1 MIDFIKEYWGGIT
14 NSLLFVLVIILF
26 FLRFTLKQPH
36 PKLPTAY
43 TAITMIFAVWSIAT
57 IAYKYI
63 TSPPGNKEISLTYI
77 VAFFINAVLGMTTLY
92 AMRHIKL
99 LETLLAFFFVV
110 IIFVLFNLNSVKTA
124 VDSSGADILD
134 SGSSFFSSPLLDIFN
149 VKSWDDWKTKSINFF
164 NWILS
169 WNDDSFLLNL
179 LWLIIGIIKLP
190 FFVLL
195 NCVWFLT
202 LIMRAMSL
210 LFGKITPPAPATPL
224 VAPVAKGFF
233 EGLSDNLNKS
243 ITYGL
248 LLVIFMAFIFVMYV
262 SQSAM
267 RKNPISVLMVAF
279 FLSFTVLGYVRFFK
293 NELFEKAFLSSLV
306 GLFMFGVYLYN
317 PYNILHL
324 ITGVNMFAIFIIYF
338 FLLGMIMIYNIFPE
352 TKPATATAGAPATP
366 AVPKY
371 ASGIAGKFSS
381 YFGKILM
388 GLMGLMVSITLI
400 MFLVA
405 SIGQMQD
412 KSPTVGMYVLNT
424 LIIVGM
430 LTIAF
435 NTLDSSRTV
444 RDNPFFKLAVSLIL
458 YIPCLL
464 SDLADLVMSEYYKTK
479 YFTLII
485 IVLEVLFIIAYWF
498 LYPEVVSKAYSGGG
512 QVLVNDPISLNTRR
526 VVGHYGKLSGASLL
540 DYSDKQTPS
549 VPVNANPGAFD
560 DGVSMNA
567 VSGKPMLDLSGNPI
581 KDMSG
586 NYYFPTRVNTYRY
599 AISFWVYINPMPS
612 AGSSQLS
619 ILNYGNNPNV
629 MYNPKTNEF
638 SVFMQSTT
646 SNCTELVDANEIVPV
661 YTHLNVPLQSWFNLV
676 LNYDGG
682 RLDVFL
688 NAELVKTSFDVI
700 SCIRYDELTV
710 GTTGLLN
717 AKMCNLTYFN
727 APLDIITIHT
737 MFNIT
742 KIEDIPSV
750 PKKDLFSI

>member
-43 TAITMIFAVWSIAT
+43 TALTMIFAVWSVAT

-63 TSPPGNKEISLTYI
+63 TSPAGNKEISLTYL
-77 VAFFINAVLGMTTLY
+77 VAFLINAVLGMTTLY
-92 AMRHIKL
+92 AMQHIKL
-99 LETLLAFFFVV
+99 LEALLILFFVV

-134 SGSSFFSSPLLDIFN
+134 SGSSFFSSPLLDIFK
-149 VKSWDDWKTKSINFF
+149 VQSWDDWKTKSGNFF
-164 NWILS
+164 NWILA
-169 WNDDSFLLNL
+169 WDDDSFLSNL

-210 LFGKITPPAPATPL
+210 LFGKITPPAPATPP
-224 VAPVAKGFF
+224 VAGTPVAKGFF

-243 ITYGL
+243 ITYGI
-248 LLVIFMAFIFVMYV
+248 LLVLFMAFIFVMYV
-262 SQSAM
+262 SQTAM
-267 RKNPISVLMVAF
+267 RKNPIGALMVVAAIAI
-279 FLSFTVLGYVRFFK
+279 TVLSYVRFFK
-293 NELFEKAFLSSLV
+293 NELFEKTFLSSLV

-324 ITGVNMFAIFIIYF
+324 ITGVNMFAIFIICF

-352 TKPATATAGAPATP
+352 SKPATATATAGTP

-381 YFGKILM
+381 YFGKIIM
-388 GLMGLMVSITLI
+388 GLAGLIVSITLI

-405 SIGQMQD
+405 SIGQIQD
-412 KSPTVGMYVLNT
+412 KSPTIGMYVLNT

-444 RDNPFFKLAVSLIL
+444 RDNPFFKLAISLIL

-512 QVLVNDPISLNTRR
+512 QVLVNDPISLNTIRT
-526 VVGHYGKLSGASLL
+526 VGHYSKLSGSSFL
-540 DYSDKQTPS
+540 DYSDKQTTA
-549 VPVNANPGAFD
+549 VQGHGAFD
-560 DGVSMNA
+560 DGIVKNA
-567 VSGKPMLDLSGNPI
+567 VSGEPMLDLSGNPI

-619 ILNYGNNPNV
+619 ILNYGSNPNV

-646 SNCTELVDANEIVPV
+646 SDCTAPVDASEIVPV
-661 YTHLNVPLQSWFNLV
+661 YTHLTVPLQSWFNVV

-700 SCIRYDELTV
+700 SCIRYDALTV
-710 GTTGLLN
+710 GDTTGLLN